1 MEEKGTMHTITREQ
15 LDFLRKQY
23 PMEAKVW
30 DIMIAKREAVIEEAA
45 DSHIT
50 IPQNALG
57 VVMS

>member
-1 MEEKGTMHTITREQ
+1 MHTITREQ